1 QMDDPIHLE
10 KFNHNCSMD
19 LQVNADDL
27 EHKPSQ
33 DFDFFLVLDLEGKV
47 EILEYP
53 VLVLDAKTLDIVDFH
68 RFVRPTAMSEQR
80 INQYI
85 EGKYWKF
92 RVNRCAT
99 CSSIT
104 FSLNIWS
111 LKQWLNFSLLTFPC
125 SNFISGDWDLKT
137 KVPEQCKVS
146 MIKLPPYFMEWINIK
161 DAYSNFYWT
170 EVSGMRTMLNH
181 SNIPLQG
188 SHHLGI
194 DDTKNIA
201 RVLQRMLSDG
211 AFMQITA

>member
-1 QMDDPIHLE
+1 L
-10 KFNHNCSMD
+10 
-19 LQVNADDL
+19 
-27 EHKPSQ
+27 
-33 DFDFFLVLDLEGKV
+33 
-47 EILEYP
+47 
-53 VLVLDAKTLDIVDFH
+53 FH

-92 RVNRCAT
+92 VNRVWHDTALPFKEVLLQFEAWLTQHQLWTKESGGPLNRAAFIT
-99 CSSIT
+99 C
-104 FSLNIWS
+104 
-111 LKQWLNFSLLTFPC
+111 
-125 SNFISGDWDLKT
+125 GDWDLKT